1 MLKKLAAVILA
12 VGLCLPYGCDVRP
25 IAGVWHNVATILF
38 LGLPV
43 LAAVVYVLHTLVPAL
58 AAFHERHGLLLHAV
72 LRVLYFLLAGGYLA
86 FAVTKRESWPGLI
99 AAAAALVV
107 TGGAIT
113 WQQGRGTKATRVPL
127 LLLLCAGV
135 PEIAFLVEFLRQG
148 ELQVGGW
155 VFTGGWLLAVFA
167 ETQVLKVQPTIA
179 HEG

>member
-1 MLKKLAAVILA
+1 MLKRLAALMLA

-25 IAGVWHNVATILF
+25 IVGAWHTLPTILF

-43 LAAVVYVLHTLVPAL
+43 LASVIYALHTWVPAL
-58 AAFHERHGLLLHAV
+58 AAFHERHGRTLYAI
-72 LRVLYFLLAGGYLA
+72 LRVLYFGLAGAYLA

-99 AAAAALVV
+99 AAAAALVI
-107 TGGAIT
+107 TGGAVT

-135 PEIAFLVEFLRQG
+135 PEIAFLVEFLRHG
-148 ELQVGGW
+148 DLQVGGW
-155 VFTGGWLLAVFA
+155 LYTSGWLLALFA